1 MCTLRYHAQIY
12 DSNYYIYFIQLKKKG
27 KKKEN
32 RNYYY
37 IVKGMGLARL
47 QHLFN
52 KPVYTSFIYFHW
64 QWIYSIPLIMNHAF
78 YYILMCQ
85 ILQLNFILKI
95 KNLIEM
101 PLRIT
106 WNWTINSCNII

>member
-1 MCTLRYHAQIY
+1 MHEYKTATIIY
-12 DSNYYIYFIQLKKKG
+12 ISFKKKKNKTKG
-27 KKKEN
+27 GNKEKY
-32 RNYYY
+32 YYY

-64 QWIYSIPLIMNHAF
+64 QWIYSHPLIMNHAF
-78 YYILMCQ
+78 YYILMCR

-101 PLRIT
+101 SLRIT
-106 WNWTINSCNII
+106 WKWTINNCNII